1 MIKVANKCYDDG
13 YYIKI
18 FTSRG
23 MGHFK
28 AKENEVIVEIGT
40 WLGKEK
46 VVGGYLK
53 NDVYKTIKKTK
64 KKNLKVI
71 AEYNGPIEAPV
82 KKDQKIGIIRIFY
95 KENFLSEHDIYAST
109 DIKKVN
115 LLSRLIQSINY
126 LIWGDV

>member
-1 MIKVANKCYDDG
+1 MMSIKQ
-13 YYIKI
+13 
-18 FTSRG
+18 
-23 MGHFK
+23 
-28 AKENEVIVEIGT
+28 
-40 WLGKEK
+40 
-46 VVGGYLK
+46 LK
-53 NDVYKTIKKTK
+53 KPK

-95 KENFLSEHDIYAST
+95 KENFLSEHNIYAST